1 MKDYLVFVHSPE
13 SSMVLKV
20 EVVRARSRR
29 AAMKKLQKLG
39 FKKKKF

>member
-1 MKDYLVFVHSPE
+1 MKEFLVFVHPPE

-39 FKKKKF
+39 FKKKEF